1 MKGHRLGHVMA
12 PTVTCNGALDL
23 RYTAGQAA
31 KVTGKSVP
39 TITRAI
45 AKGKLSAEKTAT
57 GGYLID
63 ASELHR
69 VFPALSDTPALTD
82 SIEGNELGHETPK
95 SDRSLRPT
103 AAMLAEQLRI
113 LEAERE
119 RERSQFL
126 NQVAD
131 LQARLDREGE
141 ERRALSAQLLTALPA
156 LPQPARSWRSWFKG
170 RSSL

>member
-1 MKGHRLGHVMA
+1 M
-12 PTVTCNGALDL
+12 

-31 KVTGKSVP
+31 KATGKSIP

-45 AKGKLSAEKTAT
+45 AKGKLSAERTGT

-69 VFPALSDTPALTD
+69 VFPVLPDPLTR
-82 SIEGNELGHETPK
+82 EGVTNPDKLRHETPTP
-95 SDRSLRPT
+95 DE
-103 AAMLAEQLRI
+103 MLQPDVAVLSERLRI

-119 RERSQFL
+119 RERSQL
-126 NQVAD
+126 LSQVAD

-141 ERRALSAQLLTALPA
+141 ERRAMAARLLPSLALPT
-156 LPQPARSWRSWFKG
+156 PSKRSWWPWG
-170 RSSL
+170 RGKS

>member
-1 MKGHRLGHVMA
+1 M
-12 PTVTCNGALDL
+12 

-31 KVTGKSVP
+31 KVTGKSIP

-45 AKGKLSAEKTAT
+45 AKGKLSAEKTGT

-69 VFPALSDTPALTD
+69 VFSALPDIPTPA
-82 SIEGNELGHETPK
+82 EAVKANELGSETPGG
-95 SDRSLRPT
+95 DRVLRPT
-103 AAMLAEQLRI
+103 VAMLSERLRL

-119 RERSQFL
+119 RERAQLLS
-126 NQVAD
+126 QVAD

-141 ERRALSAQLLTALPA
+141 ERRILSAQLLAPPAALPRSD
-156 LPQPARSWRSWFKG
+156 RSWRFWLRRG
-170 RSSL
+170 SSA

>member
-1 MKGHRLGHVMA
+1 M
-12 PTVTCNGALDL
+12 

-31 KVTGKSVP
+31 KATGKSIP

-45 AKGKLSAEKTAT
+45 AKGKLSAERTGT

-69 VFPALSDTPALTD
+69 VFPALPDPLTR
-82 SIEGNELGHETPK
+82 EGVTNPDISRHETPR
-95 SDRSLRPT
+95 SDAVLRPDV
-103 AAMLAEQLRI
+103 AVLSERLRI
-113 LEAERE
+113 LEEERE
-119 RERSQFL
+119 RERSQLL

-141 ERRALSAQLLTALPA
+141 ERRAMAARLLPSPSSPTPSK
-156 LPQPARSWRSWFKG
+156 RSWWPWG
-170 RSSL
+170 RSKS

>member
-1 MKGHRLGHVMA
+1 M
-12 PTVTCNGALDL
+12 

-31 KVTGKSVP
+31 KATGKSIP

-45 AKGKLSAEKTAT
+45 AKGKLSAERTGT

-69 VFPALSDTPALTD
+69 VFPALPDTLTR
-82 SIEGNELGHETPK
+82 ERVTNPHKLGHET
-95 SDRSLRPT
+95 LRLDE
-103 AAMLAEQLRI
+103 MLQPDVGVLSERLRL

-119 RERSQFL
+119 RERSQL
-126 NQVAD
+126 LSQVAD

-141 ERRALSAQLLTALPA
+141 ERRALAARLLPSPTSSTPSK
-156 LPQPARSWRSWFKG
+156 PSWWSWG
-170 RSSL
+170 RSKG